1 MTETGLHGPA
11 NVKTIGCTPSSTTRI
26 KRSSM
31 SALAFRFSKHC
42 PNPPTCCPSPN
53 HSPKTLPSSKTP
65 TVTPGL
71 RIT

>member
-1 MTETGLHGPA
+1 MTETDLHGPA
-11 NVKTIGCTPSSTTRI
+11 NVKTVGCPPFLYHSDQ
-26 KRSSM
+26 
-31 SALAFRFSKHC
+31 AFFNVPLAFRFSKHC